1 MWHDFL
7 LASVHHVLVVALV
20 AMLAGQMTL
29 LRNAPDAATVQ
40 RLSRL
45 DRGYGTTA
53 GLLLVVGLLRVFHG
67 IKGEDFYLH
76 NPWFHAKLGAFLLA
90 ALISIVPTIVF
101 ARWRKASSTD
111 AAWRPDDATWSRAR
125 LLVRVQLA
133 LVLVIV
139 IAAAGM
145 ARYGGL

>member
-7 LASVHHVLVVALV
+7 LASAHHVLVVGLI
-20 AMLAGQMTL
+20 AMLAAQMTL
-29 LRNAPDAATVQ
+29 LRGDADIATLQ
-40 RLSRL
+40 RLGKL
-45 DRGYGTTA
+45 DRGYGSIA
-53 GLLLVVGLLRVFHG
+53 GLLLVVGLVRVFHG

-90 ALISIVPTIVF
+90 AAISIVPTVMY
-101 ARWRKASSTD
+101 ARWRKAASTD
-111 AAWRPDDATWSRAR
+111 PSWRPGNVAWSRAR
-125 LLVRVQLA
+125 LLVRVQFA
-133 LVLVIV
+133 LIVVIV

>member
-7 LASVHHVLVVALV
+7 LASLHHLLVVGLI

-29 LRNAPDAATVQ
+29 LRGTPDALTLQ
-40 RLSRL
+40 RLGKL
-45 DRGYGTTA
+45 DRGYGSTA

-90 ALISIVPTIVF
+90 AVISIAPTV
-101 ARWRKASSTD
+101 AYTRWRKALRDD
-111 AAWRPDDATWSRAR
+111 ASWRPDAATWSRAGV
-125 LLVRVQLA
+125 LVRVQLG

-139 IAAAGM
+139 VAAAGM

>member
-1 MWHDFL
+1 MWRDFL
-7 LASVHHVLVVALV
+7 LASAHHVLVVGLIT
-20 AMLAGQMTL
+20 MLAAQMTL

-53 GLLLVVGLLRVFHG
+53 GLLLLVGLARVFHG
-67 IKGEDFYLH
+67 IKGADFYAH
-76 NPWFHAKLGAFLLA
+76 NPWFHAKLAAFLLA
-90 ALISIVPTIVF
+90 ALISIMPTVQF
-101 ARWRKASSTD
+101 MRWRKASATD
-111 AAWRPDDATWSRAR
+111 AAWRPDEAAWSRAR
-125 LLVRVQLA
+125 LLVRAQLG
-133 LVLVIV
+133 LIFVIV